1 MKPDQI
7 IDLLGGYKELC
18 KLLNVNKSAISNYK
32 KRGKFP
38 SYTIPIII
46 NELKSRGVSVNF
58 SDFMGNKPSE
68 RNNKTAI
75 LIVSG
80 GISAYKSPEVI
91 RRLKEKNYRVIPV
104 LTRGGS
110 KFITSLTLSAV
121 AEEKCYSDL
130 FNFTDVSE
138 MGHIQLARMAD
149 LIVIAPASA
158 NIISK
163 IASGITDDLATTLV
177 LASNCPIFLC
187 PAMNPLMWSNSATQ
201 ENILRL
207 KNRSYKIIGPEEGVS
222 ACGEFG
228 VSRLSETSKIIDFIE
243 NENRNN
249 KFPLL
254 KKIKILITAG
264 PTIEP
269 IDDVRYISNHS
280 SGKQGYS
287 IADEFAINGSDVT
300 LISGPVNIDKPKNIK
315 FFQINTAEE
324 MLSKCINCLPV
335 DIAIFVA
342 AVSDWKIENKFSGKI
357 KKGAQNINF
366 NFVKNPDILEKV
378 SQHKKRPKLIV
389 GFSAETEKV
398 MKNTKE
404 KLLKKGC
411 DWILG
416 NKVGTGTNTFGGDEN
431 SILFASNSSFETWPK
446 MSKSDVAKRIALKVN
461 EFLKENYNVK
471 N

>member
-38 SYTIPIII
+38 SYTIPIIM
-46 NELKSRGVSVNF
+46 NELKTRGVSVNF
-58 SDFMGNKPSE
+58 SDFMENKSSE
-68 RNNKTAI
+68 RKNKTAI

-91 RRLKEKNYRVIPV
+91 RRLKERNYRVIPV

-110 KFITSLTLSAV
+110 KFITALTLSAV
-121 AEEKCYSDL
+121 SEEKCYLDL
-130 FNFTDVSE
+130 FNLTDESE

-163 IASGITDDLATTLV
+163 IASGITDDLATTLI
-177 LASNCPIFLC
+177 LASNGPIFLC

-243 NENRNN
+243 NGNRNN
-249 KFPLL
+249 KFPFL
-254 KKIKILITAG
+254 KKVKILITAG

-280 SGKQGYS
+280 SGKQGYN

-315 FFQINTAEE
+315 FYQINTAEE
-324 MLSKCINCLPV
+324 MLNKCINCLPV

-366 NFVKNPDILEKV
+366 NFVENPDILKKI

-389 GFSAETEKV
+389 GFSAETEEV
-398 MKNTKE
+398 IKNTKE

-416 NKVGTGTNTFGGDEN
+416 NKVGTGTTTLGGDEN
-431 SILFASNSSFETWPK
+431 SILFASNSNFETWPK
-446 MSKSDVAKRIALKVN
+446 MSKSDVAKRIAFKVN

>member
-38 SYTIPIII
+38 SYTIPIIM

-58 SDFMGNKPSE
+58 SDFLENKPSE
-68 RNNKTAI
+68 RKNKTAI

-121 AEEKCYSDL
+121 AEEKCYLDL
-130 FNFTDVSE
+130 FNLTDESE

-177 LASNCPIFLC
+177 LASNGPIFLC
-187 PAMNPLMWSNSATQ
+187 PAMNPFMWSNSATQ

-243 NENRNN
+243 NEKKNN

-287 IADEFAINGSDVT
+287 IAEEFAINGSDVT

-315 FFQINTAEE
+315 FYQINTAEE
-324 MLSKCINCLPV
+324 MLSNCINCLPV

-342 AVSDWKIENKFSGKI
+342 AVSDWKTENKFSGKI
-357 KKGAQNINF
+357 KKGTQKINF
-366 NFVKNPDILEKV
+366 NFVENPDILKKV

-389 GFSAETEKV
+389 GFSAETEDV

-416 NKVGTGTNTFGGDEN
+416 NKVGTGTTTFGGDEN
-431 SILFASNSSFETWPK
+431 SIIFASNSSFEFWPK
-446 MSKSDVAKRIALKVN
+446 MSKSDVANRIAFKVN
-461 EFLKENYNVK
+461 EFLKEN
-471 N
+471 